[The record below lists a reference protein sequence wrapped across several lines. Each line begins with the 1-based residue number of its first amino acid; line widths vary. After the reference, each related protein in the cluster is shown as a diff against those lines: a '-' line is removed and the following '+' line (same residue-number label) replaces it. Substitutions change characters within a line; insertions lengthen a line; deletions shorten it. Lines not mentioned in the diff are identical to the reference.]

1 MQDETIHKNNVRHPE
16 HAENARKGGAHLIEQ
31 IQLRLISQGVRQ

>member
-16 HAENARKGGAHLIEQ
+16 HAENARKGGAHLID
-31 IQLRLISQGVRQ
+31 LNPSLNVT